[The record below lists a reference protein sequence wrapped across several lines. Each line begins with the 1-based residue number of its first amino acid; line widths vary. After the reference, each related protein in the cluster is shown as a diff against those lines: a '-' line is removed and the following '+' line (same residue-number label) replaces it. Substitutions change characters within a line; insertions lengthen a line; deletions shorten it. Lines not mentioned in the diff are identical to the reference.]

1 MIYELF
7 FVSSC
12 VNIVITLLFTITL
25 FIIFIYFM
33 YIHGNIIKNQ
43 RTWFMEIK
51 IMICLY
57 IQLLYRLWIW
67 NFSNAGAKNTLCK
80 VLNKRISFYSYTIE
94 DLAVERQF
102 RVSMTLKACFEA
114 SDDAKCLVNI
124 DIFKNSLLPKS
135 ICDWTAGF
143 STPSKTISRYRL
155 SGTS

>member
-1 MIYELF
+1 
-7 FVSSC
+7 
-12 VNIVITLLFTITL
+12 
-25 FIIFIYFM
+25 
-33 YIHGNIIKNQ
+33 
-43 RTWFMEIK
+43 
-51 IMICLY
+51 MICLY
-57 IQLLYRLWIW
+57 IQLLYRLWFW

-155 SGTS
+155 SGTSQRYLVYYYTKYTNISFIYFFQVLIWITGTII